1 MKRNKIILS
10 LGIIILL
17 ASCSS
22 PKKESDIS
30 ISEEESVLLSEN
42 SKEEESV
49 LLSDSNGSTSFNESS
64 DSEDDNTF
72 LSLIRKNEVMLYHK
86 EGGFIIALNYQMMDE
101 YVYTL
106 TIVDYSL
113 GNAST
118 TFINGIPDKDN
129 NGLTFNNVYLQT
141 QNGIKSEFFPSSPA
155 SCSIWLDSSYHLKIN
170 DLDYQ
175 LEDKEVIRKY
185 YLNPVFVNEW
195 INKDKTFRLSVK
207 KENKETIINLL
218 EGDNIVTTK
227 DYVYQENSVSFKIN
241 TSTSSLFKEGEE
253 MLLSESDIGDISLT
267 YHDVNYPLEVYV
279 KEIGQEYQKGY
290 FYFDNSPKGTSFTYQ
305 GLTLTLNAV
314 IGQLK
319 RWVNIKEGDINKEY
333 LFDFEL
339 DGAALT
345 YTCEIENKVGIMK
358 YGVKYTL
365 SAFKDNDDT
374 IIKLIGNDDSE
385 VVMTK
390 E

>member
-118 TFINGIPDKDN
+118 TFMNGIPHEDN